1 MMKKLIA
8 LLMCLCM
15 LLGLASC
22 QKTEEVAEVLPTVA
36 PTEVVSEETA
46 PAAEETTDEAAAPAE
61 EAAATEEVPA
71 AD

>member
-22 QKTEEVAEVLPTVA
+22 QKAEEVAEVLPTAVPA
-36 PTEVVSEETA
+36 VEETTEETA
-46 PAAEETTDEAAAPAE
+46 PAAEETAEAPAE
-61 EAAATEEVPA
+61 A
-71 AD
+71 ADAE